1 MDSDFLNRLNRS
13 LEELDLCVA
22 QARMSSDGKSFTR
35 NGEGTGEEDTQLES
49 EIDQLA
55 RRFAELKLEEA
66 PVVANLEARLEIAKR
81 RPNFLAMGVSA
92 PSATSPATKAFL
104 ASSGMAAA
112 EGSPLC
118 TNFVAYLSEEEFE
131 HLPKH
136 TKGRYTLTALNELVD
151 AFNLA
156 LVNKYALM
164 GLPKCCLD
172 ATQLHKV
179 TAYKKQETTDT
190 RNLRFL
196 TTGDLTTRG
205 GAFKSARE
213 LTSFV
218 LIMRHCGR
226 IREIPGP
233 ECILRYVVV

>member
-1 MDSDFLNRLNRS
+1 MAL
-13 LEELDLCVA
+13 
-22 QARMSSDGKSFTR
+22 ARMSPDGESFTR
-35 NGEGTGEEDTQLES
+35 NGEGTGEEEDTQLER

-55 RRFAELKLEEA
+55 RRFAELKEEEA
-66 PVVANLEARLEIAKR
+66 TVVANLEARLEIAKR
-81 RPNFLAMGVSA
+81 RRSMLAMGVSA
-92 PSATSPATKAFL
+92 PSATPPATKAVL
-104 ASSGMAAA
+104 AGSEMAAA

-172 ATQLHKV
+172 AMQLHKV
-179 TAYKKQETTDT
+179 TTYKKQETADT

-196 TTGDLTTRG
+196 TDDDLMTRG

-213 LTSFV
+213 IASFV

-226 IREIPGP
+226 IREIRGP
-233 ECILRYVVV
+233 ECVLRYAVV